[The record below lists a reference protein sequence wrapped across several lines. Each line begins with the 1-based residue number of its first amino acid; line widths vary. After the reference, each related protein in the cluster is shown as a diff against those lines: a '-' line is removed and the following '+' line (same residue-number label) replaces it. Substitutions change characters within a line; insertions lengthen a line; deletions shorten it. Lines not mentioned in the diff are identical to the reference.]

1 MGVPQTR
8 FEDIGVAGPQRLIGA
23 LPTLKK
29 ASVVVVAAGMEGA
42 LPAVVGGYLS
52 VPIFAIPTSVGY
64 GANFGGLSAHA
75 LHAEYLRIECCS
87 GEH

>member
-29 ASVVVVAAGMEGA
+29 ASVVVVAAGMEEPYPQLSVA
-42 LPAVVGGYLS
+42 IS

-64 GANFGGLSAHA
+64 GANFGGLSAA
-75 LHAEYLRIECCS
+75 LLSMLNTHRVLR